1 MRYGV
6 TARRKRNI
14 RRVAQLEGL
23 RQRRREA
30 GRPAG
35 EAVMNA
41 AAERL
46 GALAIEAKRLTKS
59 YGSAPVVRDFS
70 IRIER
75 GERIG
80 IVGPNGSG
88 KTTRCLLNGALA
100 PDAGTVRHGANLSV
114 VTLDQRRESLNSD
127 RTVSEELTGG
137 RGDTV
142 MIGGKARRAVGYM
155 RDFLFDPKQART
167 PVRARAAG

>member
-1 MRYGV
+1 MPHGAGV
-6 TARRKRNI
+6 
-14 RRVAQLEGL
+14 
-23 RQRRREA
+23 
-30 GRPAG
+30 GR
-35 EAVMNA
+35 
-41 AAERL
+41 
-46 GALAIEAKRLTKS
+46 
-59 YGSAPVVRDFS
+59 
-70 IRIER
+70 
-75 GERIG
+75 ERIG

-88 KTTRCLLNGALA
+88 KTTLACLLTGALP

-142 MIGGKARRAVGYM
+142 MIGGKVRHVVGYM